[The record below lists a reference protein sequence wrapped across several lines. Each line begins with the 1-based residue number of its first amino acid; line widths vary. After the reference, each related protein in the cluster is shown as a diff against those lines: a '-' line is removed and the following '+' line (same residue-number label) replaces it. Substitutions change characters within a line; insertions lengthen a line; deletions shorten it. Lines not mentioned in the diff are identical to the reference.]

1 MTNIQELINLDGRTA
16 LITGATGGLGSVIA
30 DTLAQLGATLILVD
44 RPGAELDELS
54 DSLRKMWKIT
64 VFSRE
69 CDLEL
74 HNQRPDL
81 IDWVLKGV
89 STLDVLINNAAFV
102 GTEHLEGWSVPFE
115 HQTVETWNRAFEVNL
130 TSVFHLSQQLMPLL
144 QKSDHASVINIG
156 SIYGS
161 YGPDWRLYEST
172 DMGNPAAYSSSK
184 GGLLQFTRWL
194 ATSVAP
200 LVRVNAISP
209 GGIFRKQNEKFVE
222 KYSSRTPLGRMGTED
237 DLRGAVAYLA
247 SDLSR
252 YVTGQNLE
260 VDGGWGVW

>member
-1 MTNIQELINLDGRTA
+1 
-16 LITGATGGLGSVIA
+16 
-30 DTLAQLGATLILVD
+30 
-44 RPGAELDELS
+44 
-54 DSLRKMWKIT
+54 
-64 VFSRE
+64 
-69 CDLEL
+69 
-74 HNQRPDL
+74 
-81 IDWVLKGV
+81 
-89 STLDVLINNAAFV
+89 
-102 GTEHLEGWSVPFE
+102 
-115 HQTVETWNRAFEVNL
+115 
-130 TSVFHLSQQLMPLL
+130 MPLL

-172 DMGNPAAYSSSK
+172 EMGNPAAYSSSK

-200 LVRVNAISP
+200 LVRVNAVSP
-209 GGIFRKQNEKFVE
+209 GGIYRKQNEKFVE
-222 KYSSRTPLGRMGTED
+222 KYSLRTPLGRMGTED